1 MKRRMLAGKHY
12 AQVFWTV
19 IQRVFVDMMDNLSS
33 GKLTSYHAF
42 CHHAVLVR
50 PSLSVV
56 HFDDTVRGRVGAV
69 QSCCAN
75 GMRHANSVDSS
86 PSLGLQLRTGCSRLA
101 EFAPLGVV
109 KRLAILS
116 QDPIYGIAACVARL
130 RGELFSHA
138 ATYANYNRSASCL

>member
-1 MKRRMLAGKHY
+1 MLAGKHY
-12 AQVFWTV
+12 AQVLWSV
-19 IQRVFVDMMDNLSS
+19 VQRVFVDMMNNLSS
-33 GKLTSYHAF
+33 GELTSYHAF

-50 PSLSVV
+50 PSSCVV
-56 HFDDTVRGRVGAV
+56 NFNDAIRGRIRAM
-69 QSCCAN
+69 QSRCPN
-75 GMRHANSVDSS
+75 RVRYANSVDNS
-86 PSLGLQLRTGCSRLA
+86 PSLGLKLRTRWSRLA
-101 EFAPLGVV
+101 KFAPLGVV